1 LFNMRHGG
9 AYFQES
15 QVMTNFHP
23 RIHATFNL
31 QGVQLQN
38 RFAVAPMTRVSASP
52 EGLPTQEMLAYYH
65 RFAEGGFG
73 LVFSEGLYTDQA
85 FSQGYLNQPGMAD
98 DAQARAWAPIT
109 AALNAKGTRMF
120 AQLMHAGALSQGN
133 RFSKHTVAPS
143 AVQPTGQQMHFYQ
156 GEGAYRLPVAISEA
170 ELADVVEG
178 FVRSAARAV
187 RLGGFD
193 GVEIHGANG
202 YLLDQFLTEGL
213 NLRTDRWGGD
223 VARRV
228 SLLVE
233 VVKAVRA
240 ELDAAV
246 PVGIRISQ
254 GKVND
259 FTSKWSGGEADAKVI
274 FGALAEAGVDFIHV
288 TEFEAWQPAFAGGK
302 DSLLT
307 LARRHAPGV
316 AIVVNGGLHALGRAE
331 EALAN
336 GADLLTFGRGALA
349 NPDLPTVFGERRAPR
364 AFDAAI
370 LGPIANIKR
379 SELAFAGSATSV

>member
-1 LFNMRHGG
+1 
-9 AYFQES
+9 
-15 QVMTNFHP
+15 MTNFNP
-23 RIHATFNL
+23 RIHSTFDL
-31 QGVQLQN
+31 KGVQLQN
-38 RFAVAPMTRVSASP
+38 RLAVAPMTRVSATAQ
-52 EGLPTQEMLAYYH
+52 GLPTQAMAEYYH
-65 RFAEGGFG
+65 RFAQGGFG

-85 FSQGYLNQPGMAD
+85 FSQGYLNQPGMTD
-98 DAQARAWAPIT
+98 DAQARAWSGIT
-109 AALNAKGTRMF
+109 AALHARGTRMF

-133 RFSKHTVAPS
+133 RFRKHTVGPS
-143 AVQPTGQQMHFYQ
+143 AVQPKGLQMSFYH
-156 GEGAYRLPVAISEA
+156 GEGRYPMPLAISAA
-170 ELADVVEG
+170 ELAEAIEG
-178 FVRSAARAV
+178 FVQSAARAV

-202 YLLDQFLTEGL
+202 YLLDQFLTEEL

-233 VVKAVRA
+233 VVKAVKA
-240 ELDAAV
+240 ELKGSA

-259 FTSKWSGGEADAKVI
+259 FTSKWSGGEADAKTI
-274 FGALAEAGVDFIHV
+274 FCALAEANVDFIHV

-307 LARRHAPGV
+307 LARRYAPHV
-316 AIVVNGGLHALGRAE
+316 AIVVNGSLHEIDRSE

-336 GADLLTFGRGALA
+336 GADVVALGRGALA
-349 NPDLPTVFGERRAPR
+349 NPDLPQVFGEQRVPR
-364 AFDAAI
+364 AFNAAI
-370 LGPIANIKR
+370 LGPIANIKS
-379 SELAFAGSATSV
+379 SELAFSGSDK